1 MNKKFALILG
11 LLAFV
16 ATLLVLAPAT
26 VLSNWVYQRSQQH
39 VLLTQAEGTV
49 WQGSATVALQGTSD
63 ESMVSAGK
71 LRWEI
76 FPAQLALGRI
86 YAALYWNEAP
96 PAWLSIES
104 SRIHLEHAL
113 LDMPATVVAQF
124 VPAMRAAA
132 LGGQLNLRSE
142 SLSLTAESIQGDVF
156 VDWLQA
162 SSPLS
167 SIHPLGNY
175 HAQLSGNPDGLSIL
189 LNTLNGALILNG
201 SGSWSSRQGFDFQG
215 AAQAEAGKQKEMS
228 ELLRI
233 LGNEQVPGSG
243 IFQISLKAQ

>member
-11 LLAFV
+11 LLVFV
-16 ATLLVLAPAT
+16 ATLLALAPAT
-26 VLSNWVYQRSQQH
+26 LLSSWVYQHSQQH
-39 VLLTQAEGTV
+39 VLLAQAEGTV
-49 WQGSATVALQGTSD
+49 WQGSATVALKGIND

-86 YAALYWNEAP
+86 YAALYWNDAP

-113 LDMPATVVAQF
+113 LDVPVAVVTQFMPAI
-124 VPAMRAAA
+124 RAAA

-156 VDWLQA
+156 VDWIQA

-167 SIHPLGNY
+167 GINPLGNY
-175 HAQLSGNPDGLSIL
+175 HAQLSGNQDGLSIL

-201 SGSWSSRQGFDFQG
+201 RGSWSSRQGIDFQG
-215 AAQAEAGKQKEMS
+215 LAQAEGSKQKEMS

-233 LGNEQVPGSG
+233 LGNEQVAGSG